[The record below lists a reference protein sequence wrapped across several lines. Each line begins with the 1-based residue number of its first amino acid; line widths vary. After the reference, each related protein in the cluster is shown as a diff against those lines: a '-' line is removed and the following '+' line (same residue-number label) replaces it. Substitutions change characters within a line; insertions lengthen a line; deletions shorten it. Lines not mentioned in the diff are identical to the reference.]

1 MHNKN
6 YYSVVK

>member
-6 YYSVVK
+6 YF

>member
-6 YYSVVK
+6 

>member
-6 YYSVVK
+6 TTSHTG

>member
-6 YYSVVK
+6 SSRLLD

>member
-1 MHNKN
+1 LNEY